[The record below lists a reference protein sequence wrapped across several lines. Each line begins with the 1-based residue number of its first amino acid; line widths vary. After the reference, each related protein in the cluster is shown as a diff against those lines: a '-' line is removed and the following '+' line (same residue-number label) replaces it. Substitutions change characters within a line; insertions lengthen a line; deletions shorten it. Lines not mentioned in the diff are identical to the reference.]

1 VKVAL
6 FLGLDLGAV
15 SCDAVLID
23 EAANIRAFSV
33 VPTAARHIEASK
45 KATSEVLEKA
55 KVTMEEVACV
65 VTTGYGR
72 DLWAPK
78 TFSTTE
84 ITCHAR
90 GIRYFFPDT
99 ELLIDIGGQ
108 DSKVIRIANTGKVVD
123 FAMNDRCA
131 SGTGRFLEVMA
142 RALDLDLSMLESMDE
157 KAKQDL
163 ALTTMCTVFAE
174 TEVVGMVAQGIDV
187 PDIVR
192 AIHKSIALRTKGLVR
207 RVAKDVSSLK
217 VSMSG
222 GVARNKAVVRALS
235 EALSCKIR
243 VPEHPDI
250 VGALG
255 AALLGLESH
264 R

>member
-1 VKVAL
+1 MSL

-15 SCDAVLID
+15 SCDAVVID
-23 EAANIRAFSV
+23 EDGSLRGFSV
-33 VPTAARHIEASK
+33 VPTGARHIEASK

-55 KVTMEEVACV
+55 KTTMKDVVCV

-72 DLWAPK
+72 DLWADK
-78 TFSTTE
+78 AFSATE
-84 ITCHAR
+84 ITCHAK
-90 GIRYFFPDT
+90 GIRYLFPDT
-99 ELLIDIGGQ
+99 EVLIDIGGQ
-108 DSKVIRIANTGKVVD
+108 DSKVIRIGNAGKVVD

-131 SGTGRFLEVMA
+131 AGTGRFLEVMA
-142 RALDLDLSMLESMDE
+142 HALDLEVTMLQTMDE
-157 KAKQDL
+157 KARHDL
-163 ALTTMCTVFAE
+163 SLTTMCTVFAE
-174 TEVVGMVAQGIDV
+174 TEVVGLVAQGVDV

-192 AIHKSIALRTKGLVR
+192 AIHKAIALRTKGLVR

-235 EALSCKIR
+235 NMLSCDIR

-255 AALLGLESH
+255 AALLGLEH
-264 R
+264 QRKV

>member
-1 VKVAL
+1 
-6 FLGLDLGAV
+6 
-15 SCDAVLID
+15 
-23 EAANIRAFSV
+23 
-33 VPTAARHIEASK
+33 
-45 KATSEVLEKA
+45 
-55 KVTMEEVACV
+55 
-65 VTTGYGR
+65 
-72 DLWAPK
+72 
-78 TFSTTE
+78 
-84 ITCHAR
+84 
-90 GIRYFFPDT
+90 
-99 ELLIDIGGQ
+99 LIDIGGQ
-108 DSKVIRIANTGKVVD
+108 DSKVIRIANNGKVVD

-131 SGTGRFLEVMA
+131 SGTGRFMEVMA
-142 RALDLDLSMLESMDE
+142 RALDLDLSRLESMDE

-163 ALTTMCTVFAE
+163 ALTTMCAVFAE

-192 AIHKSIALRTKGLVR
+192 AIHKAIALRTKGLVR

-264 R
+264 H